1 MFALLRLGGS
11 ADLEVLVSTMMNS
24 LSQIDLRR
32 FLIESES
39 AFALPDLIKC
49 CALSS
54 AGGAQWSW

>member
-1 MFALLRLGGS
+1 MFAFLRLGGS
-11 ADLEVLVSTMMNS
+11 ADLEEGLVSTMMNS

-39 AFALPDLIKC
+39 AFAWPDRIKC

-54 AGGAQWSW
+54 T